1 MMASGRVCVAAGL
14 VREWLKGFAV
24 APRLFVPAA
33 QMPPNAPRL
42 IIEGSGHN
50 HLVKVLRMKAGD
62 AFIIFDGQG
71 NEVAA
76 QIVGLSQRG
85 AEVSLGSRRQLVRAT
100 ADITLVQ
107 GVPKGGNMELVI
119 QKTTELGVTRIV
131 PVLTS
136 RVVVRLNDEAA
147 HGKQRR
153 WQSIAQEAARQCGR
167 ADVPQI
173 DLPRSL
179 AAALAT
185 LPAASRRFALWEEGE
200 GQPLTLCLQ
209 TLAEDERALQFL
221 VGPEGGLAQAEMKM
235 AAAAD
240 FVPVTLGRRILRTE
254 TAAIVAVTLAQAAAG
269 GFV

>member
-1 MMASGRVCVAAGL
+1 M
-14 VREWLKGFAV
+14 

-33 QMPPNAPRL
+33 QVPPDATSL
-42 IIEGSGHN
+42 IIEGSDHN

-62 AFIIFDGQG
+62 AFTIFDGQG

-85 AEVSLGSRRQLVRAT
+85 AEIALGSRRHLACTT

-107 GVPKGGNMELVI
+107 GVAKGGNMEVVI

-136 RVVVRLNDEAA
+136 RVVVRLDDEAA
-147 HGKQRR
+147 QGKQRR

-167 ADVPQI
+167 ADVPVVEP
-173 DLPRSL
+173 PRSL

-185 LPAASRRFALWEEGE
+185 LPAASRRFALWEQGE

-209 TLAEDERALQFL
+209 TLGDNERALQFL
-221 VGPEGGLAQAEMKM
+221 VGPEGGLADEEMKM

-254 TAAIVAVTLAQAAAG
+254 TAAIVAVALAQAAAG